1 MKSEVELEDLAA
13 LLPRT
18 YCADLD
24 LAERIRLLV
33 GDWRVLMAHQAEG
46 TNESESD
53 RLVGE
58 DDTCPPSCHHCGDGP
73 QSVGT
78 TNHIECV
85 CDVMTKLAQARTYCD
100 NWWYMADM
108 QAGRAEEAEAEV
120 ERLKKDL
127 RDMTA
132 MRDGSQRAKDRA
144 EKARDHIARQLEK
157 AERKY
162 DDPCRMVRNYQG
174 ETSFEVFEAPDGE
187 PGIRV
192 VNWRE
197 RAEKAEAALTHERDC
212 RAAMVAEYG
221 KKGPQT

>member
-1 MKSEVELEDLAA
+1 MIDIPPEVKAYRDLHFPSRADTNAVIDSLLARLESEHDRAEDLLADKDEMLDA
-13 LLPRT
+13 LGHMIEDTP
-18 YCADLD
+18 
-24 LAERIRLLV
+24 AEEIR
-33 GDWRVLMAHQAEG
+33 
-46 TNESESD
+46 
-53 RLVGE
+53 RLKAILH
-58 DDTCPPSCHHCGDGP
+58 DTQD
-73 QSVGT
+73 
-78 TNHIECV
+78 
-85 CDVMTKLAQARTYCD
+85 YCD

-162 DDPCRMVRNYQG
+162 DDLCRMVRNYQG